1 MDQASK
7 FPQFYADPDNWV
19 VYGPDANCTL
29 ALCPVTAGVYQ
40 YRPSIAANVVFLVL
54 FGIAMIIHAVQ
65 ALKYRT
71 FTFGSLMV
79 IGCISEILGYG
90 GRILLWQNP
99 FSFNGFLLQIS
110 ESRIPHARAGLGN
123 EEQNRTDMGM
133 TQSASPSAPS
143 GTQQQSTSP
152 SPRCEP
158 TPPPP
163 PPPPPSPL
171 PLHKLE

>member
-54 FGIAMIIHAVQ
+54 FGVAMIIHAAQ
-65 ALKYRT
+65 GLKYRT

-110 ESRIPHARAGLGN
+110 ESRIPHAPSRNWAN
-123 EEQNRTDMGM
+123 ETEQPKNQNRTDNGNGIVCITFGPVWYTAAIYFTLSKM
-133 TQSASPSAPS
+133 
-143 GTQQQSTSP
+143 
-152 SPRCEP
+152 
-158 TPPPP
+158 
-163 PPPPPSPL
+163 
-171 PLHKLE
+171 

>member
-54 FGIAMIIHAVQ
+54 FGIAMIIHAAQ
-65 ALKYRT
+65 GLKYRT

-110 ESRIPHARAGLGN
+110 ESRIPTCAQQELPQTG
-123 EEQNRTDMGM
+123 Q
-133 TQSASPSAPS
+133 TQ
-143 GTQQQSTSP
+143 
-152 SPRCEP
+152 PRKQE
-158 TPPPP
+158 
-163 PPPPPSPL
+163 S
-171 PLHKLE
+171 H